1 MDCPAFYVNFGVN
14 GISYTRAMVDSGC
27 LCYGSM
33 SNAFAKRL
41 RLPRIPITPRDLEAV
56 NVVTAGAI
64 THVAYADTDVDGH
77 KRKRAFFYVIPGQ
90 EEDVILGR
98 PWMVAE
104 QAVHNPARGE
114 IFLGSCNLVVKERT
128 NDEKA
133 TLPATQLMASVFGA
147 IVRRA
152 RKTRS
157 HERTESVQ
165 IFAASLADIE
175 KALAPKKHSDP
186 RKKLPKHYHDFLP
199 LFDRR
204 SADKLPPSR
213 PGVDHEITLETDEA
227 GKEKSPPWGPLY
239 GMSREELILL
249 RRTLTELLDKNFIRA
264 SSSSAAAPVL
274 FVKKPGG
281 GLRFCVDYR
290 GLNAITRKD
299 RYPLPLI
306 HETLRSLSK
315 ARWLTKLDVIAAF
328 HKIRI
333 KEGDE
338 WKTAFRTRYG
348 LFEYLVTPFG
358 LTGAPATFQ
367 RYINGTLQEF
377 LDEFVSAYL
386 DDVLIYSSG
395 SLKDHRKKVRMVMKK
410 LLDAGLQIDID
421 KCAFET
427 QSVKY
432 LGFIVEAGKGIRVD
446 PEKIRAVEEWERPR
460 TVKGVRGFVG
470 FANYYREFV
479 PNFSEIARPLTALT
493 KKGVLF
499 VWTDQCEEAFRRLK
513 TLLICAPVLAQ
524 WDPDRKTVVETD
536 SSGYA
541 IGGALSQ
548 YDDEGILRP
557 VAFHSKKNNAAECN
571 YPIHDKELL
580 AVIRCLEQW
589 DAELRSVPS
598 FEVWTD
604 HKNLEYFQ
612 KKRQLTERQVR
623 WAQTLAR
630 YNFTLSYRPGKE
642 AVIPDALSRREQDMP
657 ADGLDERL
665 AGRYYQLLKS
675 RRGRI
680 SVHKT
685 QICALTVA
693 IRSPEAAARQPRK
706 DNNSLHFQTRIFAGF
721 VKAGDQDGEDDEAAN
736 KENPPEN
743 PFSDEPLKSLWEQ
756 GLAANN
762 RYWLIRQMVI
772 DGARQLPPQWGL
784 PISLSE
790 CSIDR
795 GKRLCWRERI
805 WMPFHEPLRTR
816 LLQDIHDSI
825 LAGHPGRDLTKS
837 LIGRKYTWPGL
848 GQDVRRFVRNCNVCG
863 RAAVWREKKRGL
875 LKPLPI
881 PARIWSELSIDFIT
895 DLPPSGP
902 DQATFMMVVTDRL
915 SKNVIFEPMAST
927 TAEAVAKRLSWCL
940 FRHHGPPRAIV
951 SDRGPQFVSLL
962 WKRIC
967 ELLRIKRRLSTAY
980 HPETDGSTERMNQVV
995 EHFLR
1000 CFTTYWQDDW
1010 ADLTPVAMLAINNRD
1025 ATSTG
1030 ISPFFLTHGYHVDLV
1045 GAVEETDQP
1054 LRTEGESPV
1063 AQGEAFVSRLKEAT
1077 EFAQTA
1083 MAAAQERQEENANRA
1098 RQVAEQFRVGDKV
1111 WLRLRNVKTDRPSKK
1126 LDWLNAKYEV
1136 TDLVGSHACK
1146 LDTPPGIH
1154 PVFHVS
1160 LLKRA
1165 ANDPLPSQ
1173 EQDDTQPPGIIAE
1186 DTGEQEWFVEE
1197 ILQARKKGRGFEV
1210 LVKWTGYVKP
1220 TWEPLGAFEETEALD
1235 RFEAAYGKVQN
1246 QGDAAGGA
1254 AAGEGAVMVED
1265 GGARDGVRTSTSPTA
1280 ERARRSQR
1288 IRDRARGPRGGG
1300 EGR

>member
-41 RLPRIPITPRDLEAV
+41 RLPRLPITPRDLEAV

-114 IFLGSCNLVVKERT
+114 IFLGSCNLVVRERT
-128 NDEKA
+128 NEAKT

-152 RKTRS
+152 RRTRS
-157 HERTESVQ
+157 HERPEPTQ

-175 KALAPKKHSDP
+175 QALAPKKHSDP
-186 RKKLPKHYHDFLP
+186 QKKLPKHYHDFLP

-446 PEKIRAVEEWERPR
+446 PEKIRAIEEWERPR
-460 TVKGVRGFVG
+460 TVKGVRGFIG

-479 PNFSEIARPLTALT
+479 PNFSETARPLTALT
-493 KKGVLF
+493 KKGVPF
-499 VWTDQCEEAFRRLK
+499 IWTNQCEEAFRRLK

-548 YDDEGILRP
+548 YDDEGVLRP
-557 VAFHSKKNNAAECN
+557 VAFFSKKNNAAECN

-598 FEVWTD
+598 FEIWTD

-612 KKRQLTERQVR
+612 KKRQLSERQVR
-623 WAQTLAR
+623 WAQALAR

-642 AVIPDALSRREQDMP
+642 AVVPDALSRREQDMP
-657 ADGLDERL
+657 VDGLDERL
-665 AGRYYQLLKS
+665 AGRYFQLLRS
-675 RRGRI
+675 SHGRVT
-680 SVHKT
+680 VHKA
-685 QICALTVA
+685 QVRALV
-693 IRSPEAAARQPRK
+693 AAAGLPEEDNLYRRK
-706 DNNSLHFQTRIFAGF
+706 STKVLAGF

-736 KENPPEN
+736 KEDPPEN

-756 GLAANN
+756 GLAVNN
-762 RYWLIRQMVI
+762 RYWLIRQMVM

-790 CSIDR
+790 CSIDG

-805 WMPFHEPLRTR
+805 WIPFYEPLRTR
-816 LLQDIHDSI
+816 LVQDIHGSI

-837 LIGRKYTWPGL
+837 LIGRQYTWPGL
-848 GQDVRRFVRNCNVCG
+848 GQDVRKFARNCNVCG
-863 RAAVWREKKRGL
+863 RTAVWREKKRGL

-881 PARIWSELSIDFIT
+881 PERMWSELSIDFIT

-902 DQATFMMVVTDRL
+902 SRATFIMVITDRL
-915 SKNVIFEPMAST
+915 LKSVILEPMATIT
-927 TAEAVAKRLSWCL
+927 TEAVAQRLVWCL
-940 FRHHGPPRAIV
+940 FRHHGIPRAIV
-951 SDRGPQFVSLL
+951 SDRGPQFVSLM
-962 WKRIC
+962 WKRVC
-967 ELLRIKRRLSTAY
+967 ELLRITRRLSTAY
-980 HPETDGSTERMNQVV
+980 HPETDGSTERANQVI

-1000 CFTTYWQDDW
+1000 CFTAYWQDDW
-1010 ADLTPVAMLAINNRD
+1010 ADLTPMAMLAINNRD

-1030 ISPFFLTHGYHVDLV
+1030 ISPFFATHGYHVDLA

-1054 LRTEGESPV
+1054 LRTLGESPV
-1063 AQGEAFVSRLKEAT
+1063 AKAEAFVARLKETT
-1077 EFAQTA
+1077 EFAQA
-1083 MAAAQERQEENANRA
+1083 AIAAAQERQEEYANRA

-1111 WLRLRNVKTDRPSKK
+1111 WLRLRNVKTDRPSRK
-1126 LDWLNAKYEV
+1126 LDWPNAKYEV
-1136 TDLVGSHACK
+1136 VDLIGSHACK
-1146 LDTPPGIH
+1146 LNTPPGIH

-1165 ANDPLPSQ
+1165 ADDPLPSQ
-1173 EQDDTQPPGIIAE
+1173 QQDDTQPPAIIAE

-1197 ILQARKKGRGFEV
+1197 ILQARKKGRSFQV
-1210 LVKWTGYVKP
+1210 LVKWVGYVKP
-1220 TWEPLGAFEETEALD
+1220 TWEPLSAFEETEALD
-1235 RFEAAYGKVQN
+1235 RFEAAYGEVRSL
-1246 QGDAAGGA
+1246 GLSEEEAHDAEEAPYDANAAAGA
-1254 AAGEGAVMVED
+1254 AARGFRRTRRA
-1265 GGARDGVRTSTSPTA
+1265 GG
-1280 ERARRSQR
+1280 
-1288 IRDRARGPRGGG
+1288 RGGG
-1300 EGR
+1300 